1 MLNATIAQCLKPF
14 ALSYTPEQQETLDRI
29 DFNIEMFRSYA
40 PTPSR
45 SERLAGFISQ
55 RAELCQYF
63 SGFISRKQLS
73 YEAKQWIFK
82 MPEWGYARS

>member
-1 MLNATIAQCLKPF
+1 MLNQTIAQSLAPF
-14 ALSYTPEQQETLDRI
+14 ALPYTPEQQQVLDKI
-29 DFNIEMFRSYA
+29 DFNINMFRTGRQ
-40 PTPSR
+40 TPDVV
-45 SERLAGFISQ
+45 ERLAGFVTQ

-73 YEAKQWIFK
+73 YRAKDWLFV

>member
-1 MLNATIAQCLKPF
+1 MLNATIAESIAPF
-14 ALSYTPEQQETLDRI
+14 ALAYTPEQQAVLDKI
-29 DFNIEMFRSYA
+29 DFNIKMFQGYK
-40 PTPSR
+40 PTPSVT
-45 SERLAGFISQ
+45 ERLAGFVSQ

-73 YEAKQWIFK
+73 YFASEWLFV

>member
-1 MLNATIAQCLKPF
+1 MLNATIAESLAPF
-14 ALSYTPEQQETLDRI
+14 ALSYTPEQQAVLDKI
-29 DFNIEMFRSYA
+29 DFNIKMFQGYK
-40 PTPSR
+40 PTPSVT
-45 SERLAGFISQ
+45 ERLAGFVSQ

-73 YEAKQWIFK
+73 YFASEWLFV

>member
-1 MLNATIAQCLKPF
+1 MLNQTIAQALAPF
-14 ALSYTPEQQETLDRI
+14 ALGYTPEQQAVLEKI
-29 DFNIEMFRSYA
+29 DFNIEMFRSYE

-45 SERLAGFISQ
+45 AERLAGFISQ

-73 YEAKQWIFK
+73 YFAKEWLFA